1 MCNDMISLL
10 SVKDAMPHN
19 ERRAQEILTS
29 WPRMDLEVQW
39 MEVVEVNLAAGLLGT
54 NLALASTRVWISK
67 LGV

>member
-1 MCNDMISLL
+1 
-10 SVKDAMPHN
+10 
-19 ERRAQEILTS
+19 
-29 WPRMDLEVQW
+29 MDLEVQW